1 MLATSR
7 GAVHTVA
14 GPHVVW
20 PDTYTTAVFLCKKP
34 SLIYFCE
41 QSSYFCTS
49 YTVHLICRQ
58 QMASTALITTTTE
71 QTFRQFMI
79 ALPSPVP
86 ALSDVFACSRAM
98 LSHIGKWVSGCFE
111 RSPVVMATSIAFCF
125 WLGFLCFLGKWRQ
138 QLTR

>member
-86 ALSDVFACSRAM
+86 ALSDVFHAQEQCCRILVSGSRAVLKGL
-98 LSHIGKWVSGCFE
+98 LS
-111 RSPVVMATSIAFCF
+111 
-125 WLGFLCFLGKWRQ
+125 
-138 QLTR
+138 